1 MAEQISFF
9 DGVGAFGV
17 ILDGEVSDPG
27 GAITEEPRQA
37 LPPGCCGLCS
47 SWVRSPDSRLGFGR
61 CAREKSPYAARF
73 TLETSTCEGK

>member
-17 ILDGEVSDPG
+17 ILDGE
-27 GAITEEPRQA
+27 AITEEPRQV

-61 CAREKSPYAARF
+61 CARKKSPYEGRF
-73 TLETSTCEGK
+73 THELGTCKGRG